1 MRMSARLA
9 QEQENER
16 RTSLKIRVS
25 DLVSVMSFDKSKM
38 TVNVKPLV
46 KRELSGTLVSPPD
59 VYKRQV
65 QMTPYQGFPFYRV
78 RVTDGS
84 VMDVSVDDMF
94 VMRDLNPVS
103 YTHLDVYKRQR

>member
-46 KRELSGTLVSPPD
+46 KRELSGTLVSPPPILG
-59 VYKRQV
+59 VKV
-65 QMTPYQGFPFYRV
+65 AWVPLK
-78 RVTDGS
+78 VTLEGKEATVEPDIRC
-84 VMDVSVDDMF
+84 V
-94 VMRDLNPVS
+94 
-103 YTHLDVYKRQR
+103 